1 MIYHDAAILKASI
14 ISLSETAGRGK
25 DTMTQSEIV
34 RDNQSWSEIIR
45 DSQSKS
51 EIIRVGQ
58 NKSEIIRVG
67 LGLVVIT

>member
-1 MIYHDAAILKASI
+1 MLLIESQI
-14 ISLSETAGRGK
+14 IFLSEVAGRGK
-25 DTMTQSEIV
+25 DTMQ
-34 RDNQSWSEIIR
+34 SEIIR